1 MDSIMLLVKVTTFSM
16 IGLAC
21 IMGITSCKADTQE
34 IDQRSVHG
42 YDSVSL
48 ETVGRLEIIQ
58 GDKEYLT
65 IEAPPEMVRRITTKV
80 SKNTLRIGYKG
91 IFTSKN
97 AIPIFRLGMKNV
109 KKIYADSSGDIA
121 AEQIRTDNLTIKAS
135 SSGNITIKTLESNTA
150 IIKVQSS
157 GNVIIE
163 SCKLNKLDTEL
174 ESSGSLDLAGETNRI
189 NVISS
194 SSGKFNGE
202 NLKTLI
208 AEVRLTSSGSAV
220 IWIMNHLDANLTS
233 KGDLQ
238 YYGDPVTGKQSTD
251 GKGKIIKLGQ
261 KKS

>member
-1 MDSIMLLVKVTTFSM
+1 M
-16 IGLAC
+16 
-21 IMGITSCKADTQE
+21 
-34 IDQRSVHG
+34 HG
-42 YDSVSL
+42 YDSISL
-48 ETVGRLEIIQ
+48 ETVGRLKIVQ

-65 IEAPPEMVRRITTKV
+65 IEAPPGMVRRITAKV

-97 AIPIFRLGMKNV
+97 AIPIFILGMKNV
-109 KKIYADSSGDIA
+109 KQIQADSAGDIEA
-121 AEQIRTDNLTIKAS
+121 RQISTDHLTIKAS

-163 SCKLNKLDTEL
+163 SCKLNELDTEL
-174 ESSGSLDLAGETNRI
+174 ESSGSLDIAGETNRI

-202 NLKTLI
+202 KLKTMT
-208 AEVRLTSSGSAV
+208 ATVKLTSSGSAV
-220 IWIMNHLDANLTS
+220 IWIMNHLDAKLTS

-238 YYGDPVTGKQSTD
+238 YYGEPVIGKQSMD

-261 KKS
+261 KRS